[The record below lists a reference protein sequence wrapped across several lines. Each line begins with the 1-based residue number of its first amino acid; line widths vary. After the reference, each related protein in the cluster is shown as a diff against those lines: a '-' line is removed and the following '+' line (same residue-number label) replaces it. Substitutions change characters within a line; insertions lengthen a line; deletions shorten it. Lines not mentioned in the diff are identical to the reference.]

1 MAPIVT
7 LCTNP
12 TAFNLLPVLT
22 LYSPTLC
29 HTYTTIISAIV
40 LGQQGV
46 YAGLDDLWL
55 ERASGQL
62 IVNCIPHQ
70 GKDPPRIQLLLSN
83 SHDVSASNNTSQK
96 GSAGTGNKGGGGGEG
111 KAGDGDAGGLT
122 VRIKAEGFRLAGESL
137 MTRDLPHTHLPHSI
151 TLNMLSSHM
160 YLLT

>member
-1 MAPIVT
+1 MALIVT

-12 TAFNLLPVLT
+12 TFNPLPVLT
-22 LYSPTLC
+22 LYFPYLPSAIPT
-29 HTYTTIISAIV
+29 TTISAIV

-83 SHDVSASNNTSQK
+83 SHDVSASNNTSQT

-137 MTRDLPHTHLPHSI
+137 MTRDLPHTHLSPFN
-151 TLNMLSSHM
+151 TLNMLYSP
-160 YLLT
+160 T